1 MIKAEVIVD
10 FTLGRFKELK
20 NIQRKNPSNNQE
32 GYLYEGD
39 TFECEE
45 ELGKY
50 LTGENAIKKTVIRVL
65 SVTPKE
71 ELKVEPK
78 IEPKKKTAKKRK

>member
-20 NIQRKNPSNNQE
+20 NIQRKNPSNNQD
-32 GYLYEGD
+32 GYLYVGD

-50 LTGENAIKKTVIRVL
+50 LTGDNAIKKTVIRVV

-71 ELKVEPK
+71 ELKVE
-78 IEPKKKTAKKRK
+78 IEPKKKTSKKRK